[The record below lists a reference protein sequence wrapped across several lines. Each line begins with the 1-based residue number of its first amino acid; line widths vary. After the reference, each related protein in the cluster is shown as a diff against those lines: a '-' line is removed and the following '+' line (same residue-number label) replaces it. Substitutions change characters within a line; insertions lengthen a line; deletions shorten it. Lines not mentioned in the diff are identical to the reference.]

1 MSSSGS
7 SFVGFVLFF
16 FAATHF
22 LETGTLYMFVTL
34 LDGWV
39 YEVCG
44 GRMKS
49 INYYCL
55 ELLVSLL
62 FFFGDDKDKFY

>member
-1 MSSSGS
+1 
-7 SFVGFVLFF
+7 
-16 FAATHF
+16 
-22 LETGTLYMFVTL
+22 MFVTL